1 MINPSPSFYNNPGN
15 NIYPIDPNESTNNID
30 PIDSNESTNNPDPLS
45 NGGIVQDPGEP
56 EHFSNMNVDLDK
68 VLKAVFFGAIFYL
81 LSQPEVYK
89 MSKKCLG
96 KVDGVLVH
104 SVVFAVLYLI
114 LNMFI

>member
-1 MINPSPSFYNNPGN
+1 MNNNENNLNYEMYSVNPAPTINNDGGEYVDTSDSDPS
-15 NIYPIDPNESTNNID
+15 I
-30 PIDSNESTNNPDPLS
+30 
-45 NGGIVQDPGEP
+45 NGGIVQTPA

-104 SVVFAVLYLI
+104 SVVFAVLYLV

>member
-1 MINPSPSFYNNPGN
+1 
-15 NIYPIDPNESTNNID
+15 
-30 PIDSNESTNNPDPLS
+30 
-45 NGGIVQDPGEP
+45 
-56 EHFSNMNVDLDK
+56 MNVDLDK

-104 SVVFAVLYLI
+104 SVVFAVLYLV

>member
-1 MINPSPSFYNNPGN
+1 MTENNFNNLNNDMYDLKPVPSDSYPS
-15 NIYPIDPNESTNNID
+15 I
-30 PIDSNESTNNPDPLS
+30 
-45 NGGIVQDPGEP
+45 NGGIEPP

-104 SVVFAVLYLI
+104 SVVFAVLYLL

>member
-1 MINPSPSFYNNPGN
+1 MKNNENNLNYGTEMDDLKPVPTIINDGDYV
-15 NIYPIDPNESTNNID
+15 DT
-30 PIDSNESTNNPDPLS
+30 
-45 NGGIVQDPGEP
+45 NGGIVEEP
-56 EHFSNMNVDLDK
+56 AEHFSNMNVDLDK

-104 SVVFAVLYLI
+104 SVVFAVLYLV